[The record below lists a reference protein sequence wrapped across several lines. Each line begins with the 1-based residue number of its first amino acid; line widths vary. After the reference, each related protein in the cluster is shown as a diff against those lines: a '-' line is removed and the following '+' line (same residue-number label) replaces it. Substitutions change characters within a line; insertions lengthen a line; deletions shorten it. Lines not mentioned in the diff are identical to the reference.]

1 MFIAKCA
8 TRMRVISVGNV
19 KMSFRRFDANDA
31 RFFVQSVITW
41 AKFRGAAV
49 EIDAPSAEPIL
60 LA

>member
-1 MFIAKCA
+1 
-8 TRMRVISVGNV
+8 MRVISVGNV